1 MKSREILIGYFRIVL
16 FLVCAVFF
24 SYRCSDND
32 NSFPYGPPRVAFPG
46 DEGAHADSLIEW
58 WYGNFTLESPNG
70 QEYGAM
76 VAYFKPPLRI
86 LSVSDID
93 NGIFYHDAD
102 IGNPDYAEGGLDLRW
117 GEHDRWHRVD
127 PAEPD
132 YRIESFGEEIRI
144 ELEIVSER
152 DPFLVGGDGLIEWT
166 NRGSYYYSLTRL
178 RVEGELEIN
187 GEIVPVGGIGWMDHQ
202 WGDFHASRGWDWFSV
217 QLANNTDFIFWQ
229 IINPDESVNS
239 RDLTIYFSD
248 DSLFNTRDFTL
259 EKLETWYSLE
269 TGRSYGTRWRV
280 IEEQNDIDMIIEARF
295 DEQEIT
301 GIAFLPIT
309 TFWEGNTLI
318 SGTCRGEHVSGVGY
332 AELVRP
338 WEIE

>member
-1 MKSREILIGYFRIVL
+1 MRSFFRIFL
-16 FLVCAVFF
+16 FLVCAVPFT
-24 SYRCSDND
+24 SRCSGND
-32 NSFPYGPPRVAFPG
+32 NSFPYGPPQVAFPG

-70 QEYGAM
+70 QEFGAM

-117 GEHDRWHRVD
+117 GEHDRWHRID

-132 YRIESFGEEIRI
+132 YLIKSFGEEVRL

-178 RVEGELEIN
+178 RVEGELGIN
-187 GEIVPVGGIGWMDHQ
+187 GEIVPVEGIGWMDHQ
-202 WGDFHASRGWDWFSV
+202 WGDFHTSRGWDWFSV
-217 QLANNTDFIFWQ
+217 QLANNTDLIFWQ
-229 IINPDESVNS
+229 IVNPDESVNS
-239 RDLTIYFSD
+239 RDLTIYFPD
-248 DSLFNTRDFTL
+248 DSLFNTRDFDL
-259 EKLETWYSLE
+259 EKLETWTSLE
-269 TGRSYGTRWRV
+269 TGRSYGTCWRI
-280 IEEQNDIDMIIEARF
+280 IEEQYDVDLTIESRF
-295 DEQEIT
+295 NEQEIT

-318 SGTCRGEHVSGVGY
+318 SGTCRGEQVSGVGY

-338 WEIE
+338 WENE